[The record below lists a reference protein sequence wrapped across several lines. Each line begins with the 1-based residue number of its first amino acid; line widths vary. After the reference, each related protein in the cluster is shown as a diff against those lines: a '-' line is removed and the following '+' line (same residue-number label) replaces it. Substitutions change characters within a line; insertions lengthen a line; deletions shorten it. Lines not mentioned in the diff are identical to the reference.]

1 VTAVTFKSQMRKA
14 APWAAFALCLTVG
27 VASLP
32 GAALAQAVPQ
42 DNAAL
47 DEAYNKA
54 FQDLFGDPGNLDK
67 SFRFAELAVQKGN
80 YEAAITSLERMLLVN
95 PDLPRVRLELGVLYF
110 RIGSY
115 QISRTYL
122 QRVKESPNVPP
133 EVLARVE
140 TFLEEIDKRLTRSVF
155 SGSIFTGGRYTTN
168 ANAGPTSTS
177 VLAAGNAAN
186 LGDQFTRQSDYNLFG
201 TVTVD
206 HKYDLQTQRQEFVE
220 SSGTFYASEQKDEKQ
235 LDIMLGEVS
244 TGIRF
249 PILMDSLEGAT
260 MKPYIVGSSI
270 FLQDGRYL
278 TSYGLGMNVTLPWHK
293 RLSTNGTLE
302 FREESFRND
311 SNRPT
316 ASQQSGEET
325 SLRLTTS
332 YLLNERTQLLG
343 QLGVLNQNART
354 KFNAYGEKM
363 IGGGVARVVPLDGIW
378 EKPVTVALTG
388 QRVISDYRGPN
399 AAVDPNNTRFDK
411 EWRLT
416 LIGSLPLGEDWT
428 AIANVQRNI
437 VDSNQ
442 PNFEYNATSVSVG
455 LQYQF

>member
-1 VTAVTFKSQMRKA
+1 MRRI
-14 APWAAFALCLTVG
+14 APWALLVLSLTVG
-27 VASLP
+27 LASIP
-32 GAALAQAVPQ
+32 GAALAQDVPQ
-42 DNAAL
+42 DSAAL
-47 DEAYNKA
+47 EEAYNKA

-133 EVLARVE
+133 EVQARVQ

-155 SGSIFTGGRYTTN
+155 SGTIFAGGRYTTN

-177 VLAAGNAAN
+177 VLAGGVPAN

-220 SSGTFYASEQKDEKQ
+220 SSGTVYASEQKDEKQ
-235 LDIMLGEVS
+235 LDIMLGEIN
-244 TGIRF
+244 TGVRF
-249 PILMDSLEGAT
+249 PILMDALEGAT
-260 MKPYIVGSSI
+260 MKPYLVGSSI

-278 TSYGLGMNVTLPWHK
+278 TTHGLGINVTLPWHK
-293 RLSTNGTLE
+293 RLSTNGTVEL
-302 FREESFRND
+302 REEKFRND

-316 ASQQSGEET
+316 ASQQSGEEA

-332 YLLNERTQLLG
+332 YLLDERTQLLG
-343 QLGVLNQNART
+343 QLGVLNQDAQTR
-354 KFNAYGEKM
+354 FNAYGEKM
-363 IGGGVARVVPLDGIW
+363 IGGGVARIIPLDGIW

-399 AAVDPNNTRFDK
+399 TAVDPNNTRFDK
-411 EWRLT
+411 EWRLSM
-416 LIGSLPLGEDWT
+416 IGSLPLGEDWT

-442 PNFEYNATSVSVG
+442 PNFQYNATSVSVG

>member
-1 VTAVTFKSQMRKA
+1 MKPVFSICRKRLTV
-14 APWAAFALCLTVG
+14 PLAAFVLSL
-27 VASLP
+27 VAAIAPISD
-32 GAALAQAVPQ
+32 AAMAQAVPQ
-42 DNAAL
+42 DAAAL

-67 SFRFAELAVQKGN
+67 SFHFAELAVQKGN
-80 YEAAITSLERMLLVN
+80 YEAAITALERMLLVN

-115 QISRTYL
+115 QISRAYL
-122 QRVKESPNVPP
+122 ERVKDSPTVPP
-133 EVLARVE
+133 EVLARVQ

-155 SGSIFTGGRYTTN
+155 SGTVFTGGRYTTN

-177 VLAAGNAAN
+177 VLAGGVPAS

-220 SSGTFYASEQKDEKQ
+220 SSGTLYASEQKDEKQ
-235 LDIMLGEVS
+235 LDIILGEVS
-244 TGIRF
+244 TGVRF

-260 MKPYIVGSSI
+260 MKPYLVGSSI
-270 FLQDGRYL
+270 YLQDGRYL
-278 TSYGLGMNVTLPWHK
+278 TTHGLGINVALPWHK
-293 RLSTNGTLE
+293 RLSTTGTLE
-302 FREESFRND
+302 FREEHFRND
-311 SNRPT
+311 SNRST

-325 SLRLTTS
+325 SLRLNSS

-343 QLGVLNQNART
+343 QLGLLNQNAAT

-363 IGGGVARVVPLDGIW
+363 IGGGVARIVPLDGIW
-378 EKPVTVALTG
+378 EKPITVALTG

-399 AAVDPNNTRFDK
+399 TSVDPNNTRFDK
-411 EWRLT
+411 EWRLS

-428 AIANVQRNI
+428 AIANLQRNI

-442 PNFEYNATSVSVG
+442 PNFEYNATSVSFG